1 MAKPDLD
8 ALAQLFENKLYKSS
22 EAFRNLVSDFQAH
35 IVNIDVDSIKTQIE
49 KELNHRSGRKLK
61 LPQSILDIIDEE
73 VPKVAESLYNTF
85 KPEAFNKSG
94 KRKYLASELTGSPT
108 KFSFRLA
115 AKSGKQGS
123 VYKYFRRA
131 KQKAQKPLVIALD
144 RQIASINSGRSKDS
158 EIARLRE
165 KNKKG
170 KLQIVSFL
178 DIGHMD
184 ESSVSMQR
192 QSALNQA
199 LWDWN
204 QAGGVSKE
212 AMDFIRRQAAE
223 YNIVIAKRGDPR
235 PDVISESEV
244 YLEAK
249 GGNRSKA
256 VEQQLQKFLN
266 AIVREENWAEVKGS
280 DSASKVIEK
289 RVLNSFSEIGKKDK
303 NTKNSIKKQKV
314 NNSSKIG
321 RSKGR
326 KTKGTK
332 APSYKGAK
340 VAVGR
345 GVNRAT
351 QGQRG
356 TNFSTPLLLSLLNRD
371 LPKVVAKNMGTP
383 ALENRT
389 GRFAGSVRVLDVVS
403 TARGYPSI
411 GYTYQRDPYGV
422 YESSSGTRFSDSE
435 RDPRKLIDASIREI
449 AAQHLQTRIFTR
461 RL

>member
-8 ALAQLFENKLYKSS
+8 ALAQLIENKLYKSS

-35 IVNIDVDSIKTQIE
+35 IVNIDVDEIKSQIE

-73 VPKVAESLYNTF
+73 APKVAKALYTAF
-85 KPEAFNKSG
+85 EPEAFNKSG
-94 KRKYLASELTGSPT
+94 RRKYLASDLIGSPT
-108 KFSFRLA
+108 KFTFRLA
-115 AKSGKQGS
+115 AKPGKQGS
-123 VYKYFRRA
+123 VFKYFRRA
-131 KQKAQKPLVIALD
+131 KQKAQKPLVVALD
-144 RQIASINSGRSKDS
+144 KQIASINSGRSKDS

-170 KLQIVSFL
+170 KLQVVSFL

-204 QAGGVSKE
+204 HAGGVSKE
-212 AMDFIRRQAAE
+212 ALDFIRKQAIE

-235 PDVISESEV
+235 PATISESSV

-249 GGNRSKA
+249 GGNRGKA

-266 AIVREENWAEVKGS
+266 DIVKKENWAEVKGS
-280 DSASKVIEK
+280 DSANKVVEK
-289 RVLNSFSEIGKKDK
+289 KILNSFSEIGKKNK
-303 NTKNSIKKQKV
+303 NIKNSIKREKI
-314 NNSSKIG
+314 NNSSKTG
-321 RSKGR
+321 KSKGR
-326 KTKGTK
+326 KAKGTK

-356 TNFSTPLLLSLLNRD
+356 SNFSTPLLLSLLNRD
-371 LPKVVAKNMGTP
+371 LPRVVAKNMGSP

-389 GRFAGSVRVLDVVS
+389 GRFASSVRVLDVVS
-403 TARGYPSI
+403 TARGYPSV
-411 GYTYQRDPYGV
+411 GYTYQRSPYGV
-422 YESSSGTRFSDSE
+422 YEASSGTRFSDTE